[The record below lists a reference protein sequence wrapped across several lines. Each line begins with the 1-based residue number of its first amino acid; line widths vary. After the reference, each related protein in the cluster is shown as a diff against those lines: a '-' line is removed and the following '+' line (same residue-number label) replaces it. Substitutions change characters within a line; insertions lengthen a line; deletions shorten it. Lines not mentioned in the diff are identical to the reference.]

1 MLEIIIERDR
11 IRFGP
16 DSVLLSSYYF
26 DIWSDSDG
34 LETLGSVL
42 KQWIPAIEYSLSSY
56 QSVFLP
62 YNLED
67 EEVEGFICMPEG
79 RSMKLTVSQ
88 IWLNGY
94 LVDLDNIEPITRGL
108 YETIKIFPDSFG
120 IYYVTDFIDGLKNL
134 KINRI

>member
-26 DIWSDSDG
+26 DIWRDRDG

-42 KQWIPAIEYSLSSY
+42 KQWIPAIEYSVSSCIN
-56 QSVFLP
+56 VFLP

-67 EEVEGFICMPEG
+67 EEVEGFICNPEG
-79 RSMKLTVSQ
+79 QSINLTVLQ

-94 LVDLDNIEPITRGL
+94 LVDLDNIEPVTRGT
-108 YETIKIFPDSFG
+108 YESIKIFPNSFG
-120 IYYVTDFIDGLKNL
+120 IYNATEFIEGLKNL
-134 KINRI
+134 KIKR